1 MRSSLCG
8 ERETETETQRGPG
21 SVQHRDPVLG
31 ACQPLPQ
38 RVLEPEHN
46 STFLEAAA
54 VADAASANLC
64 LFAYDGECDDGGYC
78 EQGTDAHDC
87 SPESPALSSTRRRLE
102 EKYHG
107 YGYGYGSSY
116 GSSSSSSGSSSTPT
130 TTILLSTGPAVHVLL
145 LPIFMIIK
153 KRHGNQQV
161 ERRSRGS
168 GSVETQL
175 DANGPNVVFNIKFTL
190 PQKIFIFFLG
200 QFIDLGTA
208 IIRLFEIVGANIRLC
223 PLKSAY

>member
-1 MRSSLCG
+1 ML
-8 ERETETETQRGPG
+8 
-21 SVQHRDPVLG
+21 LG
-31 ACQPLPQ
+31 HT
-38 RVLEPEHN
+38 PEHN

-87 SPESPALSSTRRRLE
+87 SPESPALSSTRRRLGNSC
-102 EKYHG
+102 YMANDG
-107 YGYGYGSSY
+107 WCDQGRGCDYGTDDCDCYGQCYGSSSSS
-116 GSSSSSSGSSSTPT
+116 SSSSSSGSSSTPT

-223 PLKSAY
+223 PFKSAY